1 MQETIKGTDIKAIVI
16 RKNALTTYVLEYY
29 YRFGSGP
36 QLTPL
41 QIEMPITKHNHKLKE
56 GDEITFQLTTF
67 DTSIKS

>member
-1 MQETIKGTDIKAIVI
+1 MTETTKGTDIKAIVI
-16 RKNALTTYVLEYY
+16 RQNALTYVLEYY

-41 QIEMPITKHNHKLKE
+41 QIEIPITKYNHRLKE

-67 DTSIKS
+67 NTDIKS